1 MSFYV
6 ETKLTSSWALRVLT
20 NLKPFQKSHFQ
31 YVSVWLTDSPS
42 IILFPV
48 LELCN
53 SFRWGQTVDSPIRL
67 KDLSYCKIRILK
79 MYELN
84 FHMNIVRFIFLIQDL
99 FYNNSNT
106 STSLYGY
113 VQLYNYVYVH
123 TCTCTIKQI
132 KRISPG
138 L

>member
-6 ETKLTSSWALRVLT
+6 ETKLTSSWALRVFT
-20 NLKPFQKSHFQ
+20 YLKPFQKSHFQ

-42 IILFPV
+42 IILFLV

-53 SFRWGQTVDSPIRL
+53 SFRWGHTVDSPIRL
-67 KDLSYCKIRILK
+67 KDVSYCKIRILK

-99 FYNNSNT
+99 FLT
-106 STSLYGY
+106 IPI
-113 VQLYNYVYVH
+113 QVH
-123 TCTCTIKQI
+123 HYMAICNCII
-132 KRISPG
+132 MYMYIHVHVLLSR
-138 L
+138 

>member
-6 ETKLTSSWALRVLT
+6 ETKLTSSWALRVFT
-20 NLKPFQKSHFQ
+20 YLKPFQKSHFQ

-53 SFRWGQTVDSPIRL
+53 SFRWGQTVDGPIRL
-67 KDLSYCKIRILK
+67 KDLSYCEIRILK

-99 FYNNSNT
+99 FLT
-106 STSLYGY
+106 IPI
-113 VQLYNYVYVH
+113 QVH
-123 TCTCTIKQI
+123 HHMAICNCII
-132 KRISPG
+132 MYMYIHVHVLLSR
-138 L
+138 